1 MYKYAQIR
9 NTKKKK
15 KTIKISDTANIKVDN
30 TEGKCC
36 KTSSTY

>member
-1 MYKYAQIR
+1 MYKYTQIR

-15 KTIKISDTANIKVDN
+15 TVKISDTANIKVDN